1 MSLREQYDS
10 GSPCRRAA
18 RRHWSVA
25 PGNGCGEHQGQQAH
39 DDMALGRPSTARSCL
54 LPKDLS
60 FVRRVSFT
68 TTHERCD
75 TAKSLYRR
83 SEGLPSA
90 QADASLEGKLRP
102 DRSLPNARA
111 ERQRKLR

>member
-39 DDMALGRPSTARSCL
+39 DDMGSWTPEYGAKL
-54 LPKDLS
+54 L
-60 FVRRVSFT
+60 
-68 TTHERCD
+68 
-75 TAKSLYRR
+75 AA
-83 SEGLPSA
+83 EGPLIR
-90 QADASLEGKLRP
+90 ASRFLH
-102 DRSLPNARA
+102 DHA
-111 ERQRKLR
+111 